1 MAINLATRYPGRA
14 NPADTNYPQG
24 SFKNRSAPGVLDG
37 SYLEKD
43 WANDFFAFFQQL
55 LVEAGIS
62 PNDTVDN
69 ATNSQYYQ
77 ALKSVF
83 AEKNDFLSI
92 ATTAFEA
99 SVTDGEAV
107 YWDSVNSRF
116 DEAIA
121 DGTNKQNMI
130 GFADV
135 TNGRV
140 ILMGAYSGQLSG
152 LTPGAKYYLSGTA
165 AGVITA
171 TVPTNNGVSVGVAKS
186 ATELFVDIDQSNQ
199 KQQSAIQGSFRNLKG
214 SATGTNAVVTYTID
228 EIITG
233 DGAGE
238 YLTTRNWNS
247 TITMTLAGA
256 GGLDTGAVAA
266 STWYFAF
273 AITKDDGTKELLA
286 SLSSTLP
293 TLPVGYTKWARIGAF
308 KTDGTA
314 NKYPLGFKQF
324 GRRVQYVVSAGTN
337 VTGMPQMAAGT
348 NVGSPSTPTWV
359 AVATANFL
367 PSTALSIAGVIHM
380 SPTSGYGFVAPNN
393 QFGVLSSTTNPPP
406 GGTASY
412 GGAHGVGQFNFVLE
426 SANIYWNSA
435 NTAGELYC
443 LGWED
448 NV

>member
-1 MAINLATRYPGRA
+1 MKRIDTSTRAIDLFGAGKDGYKDGNKGAGIPATDLNASVLNALQEEIANVIEGTGAPLNPADNTQLLQAINSLVKGRADKIVRVASTAAINLA
-14 NPADTNYPQG
+14 
-24 SFKNRSAPGVLDG
+24 APGANIDG
-37 SYLEKD
+37 TAMVAGDTFLEKD
-43 WANDFFAFFQQL
+43 NAALANR
-55 LVEAGIS
+55 GIYVWNGAAVPATRDPS
-62 PNDTVDN
+62 ADDGAELFGGMIIRVKEGTVNADANWQITNDGV
-69 ATNSQYYQ
+69 
-77 ALKSVF
+77 
-83 AEKNDFLSI
+83 
-92 ATTAFEA
+92 
-99 SVTDGEAV
+99 VT
-107 YWDSVNSRF
+107 
-116 DEAIA
+116 
-121 DGTNKQNMI
+121 I
-130 GFADV
+130 GV
-135 TNGRV
+135 T
-140 ILMGAYSGQLSG
+140 G
-152 LTPGAKYYLSGTA
+152 LTFKLVGASKA
-165 AGVITA
+165 I
-171 TVPTNNGVSVGVAKS
+171 
-186 ATELFVDIDQSNQ
+186 
-199 KQQSAIQGSFRNLKG
+199 SAIQGAFRNLKG

-228 EIITG
+228 EIVTG

-238 YLTTRNWNS
+238 YLTTRNWNN
-247 TITMTLAGA
+247 TITMTVAGA

-367 PSTALSIAGVIHM
+367 PSTALSIAGVLHM
-380 SPTSGYGFVAPNN
+380 APTSGYGFVAPNN
-393 QFGVLSSTTNPPP
+393 QFGGLSSTTNPPP

-435 NTAGELYC
+435 NAAGELYC

-448 NV
+448 NI